1 MEEIGRSIVRKGRS
15 VTQTSFSDV
24 LAVLRDTAAGYAAL
38 THGDD
43 RHSWPDLELVAFTVK
58 ATNGLAPAQALDT
71 VPHEN
76 GWVRYRS
83 AAWRTG
89 AEKLDAA
96 EVGPPIAAEFVSG
109 DGAASVHVRQDPD
122 HPGKLAR
129 WDYTERPLR
138 PYDVPRD
145 GERPALRERIMVM
158 ARSSGEVSL
167 EPGKQQPVIWYHVM
181 WGADPSDP
189 HAIRRLF
196 GRFVGFGMGNLV
208 VRARPRAISVVSGVE
223 R

>member
-1 MEEIGRSIVRKGRS
+1 M
-15 VTQTSFSDV
+15 TQSLLPDV
-24 LAVLRDTAAGYAAL
+24 LAVLRETAAGYAAL

-43 RHSWPDLELVAFTVK
+43 RHSWPDLELVALTVK

-71 VPHEN
+71 VTHEN

-83 AAWRTG
+83 AAWRAG
-89 AEKLDAA
+89 AAKLDAA
-96 EVGPPIAAEFVSG
+96 DVGPPIAAEFVSG

-122 HPGKLAR
+122 QPGKLAR
-129 WDYTERPLR
+129 WDYTERPLG
-138 PYDVPRD
+138 PNDGPRD

-167 EPGKQQPVIWYHVM
+167 KPGTQQPVIWYHVM

-196 GRFVGFGMGNLV
+196 ARFVGFGTGNLV
-208 VRARPRAISVVSGVE
+208 VRARPRAISFASGVE